1 MGRAEGLEESK
12 TYPAESTWGYK
23 EGKTQ
28 DARQAHGM
36 EKGDLAAGMGK
47 ASP

>member
-1 MGRAEGLEESK
+1 MGRAEVLEESK

-28 DARQAHGM
+28 DAGQAHGM
-36 EKGDLAAGMGK
+36 KKGDLAGGMGK